1 MHQSPMRQSDMAAID
16 TAPAAKIAA
25 RNFIA
30 ETDLSANEFRSL
42 IAAAIDLKKS
52 WQGGERR
59 DTLHNKTL
67 AMIFEKAS
75 TRTRTSFEAGM
86 AQLGGHAINLSPADS
101 QLGRGEPITDT
112 SRVLSEMV
120 DAAMLRT
127 HSHNTIVEFA
137 SVSSIPVINGL
148 TDLLHPCQ
156 LLADMQTFFE
166 IRGDIKGARV
176 TWLGAGNNMCNS
188 FINTAKML
196 DFKLAIACPTE
207 FAPDEKL
214 LAKCAANVE
223 LYDSARAAC
232 ENADAVV
239 TDVWASMGEESEATR
254 RKQLLKPFQLN
265 EALLSHAKKDAIFMH
280 CLPAHRGE
288 EVTAEVLDGPQSVVW
303 QEAGNRL
310 HAQKALLEFL
320 ML

>member
-1 MHQSPMRQSDMAAID
+1 MKAPIKNWQDSPTRH
-16 TAPAAKIAA
+16 
-25 RNFIA
+25 FIS
-30 ETDLSANEFRSL
+30 ETDVSAAEFRQL
-42 IAAAIDLKKS
+42 IAAGIELKSS
-52 WQGGERR
+52 WQRGETR

-127 HSHNTIVEFA
+127 HLHSTIEDFA
-137 SVSSIPVINGL
+137 NVSRVPVINGL

-166 IRGDIKGARV
+166 LRGDIKGARV

-188 FINTAKML
+188 FINTAKLL
-196 DFKLAIACPTE
+196 DFTLVIACPPK
-207 FAPDEKL
+207 FAPDASL
-214 LAKCAANVE
+214 LETCKDNVMVC
-223 LYDSARAAC
+223 DTAQVAC
-232 ENADAVV
+232 ENADAIV
-239 TDVWASMGEESEATR
+239 TDVWASMGEEQQITER
-254 RKQLLKPFQLN
+254 HQLLAPFQVN
-265 EALLSHAKKDAIFMH
+265 QSLLSLAGKDAIFMH

-288 EVTAEVLDGPQSVVW
+288 EVTAEVIDGPQSVVW

>member
-1 MHQSPMRQSDMAAID
+1 MNAPIKKLQDAAV
-16 TAPAAKIAA
+16 
-25 RNFIA
+25 RHFIS
-30 ETDLSANEFRSL
+30 ETDVSAAEFRQL
-42 IAAAIDLKKS
+42 IASGIDIKAH
-52 WQGGERR
+52 WQRGETR

-101 QLGRGEPITDT
+101 QLGRGEPIADT

-120 DAAMLRT
+120 DVAMLRT
-127 HSHNTIVEFA
+127 HHHSTIEDFA
-137 SVSSIPVINGL
+137 AVSKIPVINGL

-166 IRGDIKGARV
+166 LRGDISGARI

-188 FINTAKML
+188 FINTARL
-196 DFKLAIACPTE
+196 LEFTLVIACPPK
-207 FAPDEKL
+207 FAPDAKL
-214 LAKCAANVE
+214 LESCKANVIIC
-223 LYDSARAAC
+223 DSAETAC
-232 ENADAVV
+232 ENADAIV
-239 TDVWASMGEESEATR
+239 TDVWASMGEEQEAAER
-254 RKQLLKPFQLN
+254 HQLLAPFQLN
-265 EALLSHAKKDAIFMH
+265 QSLLNLAKKDAIFMH

-288 EVTAEVLDGPQSVVW
+288 EVTAEVIDGPQSVVW

-320 ML
+320 LL

>member
-1 MHQSPMRQSDMAAID
+1 MNTLGKKLQNNSP
-16 TAPAAKIAA
+16 A
-25 RNFIA
+25 RHFIS
-30 ETDLSANEFRSL
+30 ETDVSAAEFRQL
-42 IAAAIDLKKS
+42 IASGIELKSS
-52 WQGGERR
+52 WQRGETR

-101 QLGRGEPITDT
+101 QLGRGEPIADT

-127 HSHNTIVEFA
+127 HSHTTIEDFV
-137 SVSSIPVINGL
+137 SVSRIPVINGL

-166 IRGDIKGARV
+166 LRGDIKGARV

-188 FINTAKML
+188 FINTAKLL
-196 DFKLAIACPTE
+196 DFTLVIACPPK
-207 FAPDEKL
+207 FAPDEAVLETCK
-214 LAKCAANVE
+214 ANVVVCDTAE
-223 LYDSARAAC
+223 AAC

-239 TDVWASMGEESEATR
+239 TDVWASMGEEQETTER
-254 RKQLLKPFQLN
+254 HQLLAPFQLN
-265 EALLSHAKKDAIFMH
+265 QSLLGLAKKDAIFMH

-288 EVTAEVLDGPQSVVW
+288 EVTAEVIDGPQSVVW

-320 ML
+320 LL

>member
-1 MHQSPMRQSDMAAID
+1 MTASVKTLEKKSLRHFISETDISASEFRQLINAAIQLKSSWK
-16 TAPAAKIAA
+16 TGEI
-25 RNFIA
+25 RN
-30 ETDLSANEFRSL
+30 
-42 IAAAIDLKKS
+42 
-52 WQGGERR
+52 
-59 DTLHNKTL
+59 TLQNKTL

-112 SRVLSEMV
+112 SKVLSEMV
-120 DAAMLRT
+120 DIAMLRT
-127 HSHNTIVEFA
+127 HQHSTIEAFA

-166 IRGDIKGARV
+166 LRGDIRGARV
-176 TWLGAGNNMCNS
+176 AWLGAGNNMCNS
-188 FINTAKML
+188 FINTARLL
-196 DFKLAIACPTE
+196 DFTLIVACPAR
-207 FAPDEKL
+207 FAPDSALIE
-214 LAKCAANVE
+214 NSGSHVE
-223 LYDSARAAC
+223 LCDNAEAAC
-232 ENADAVV
+232 ENADAVI
-239 TDVWASMGEESEATR
+239 TDVWASMGEEQEAKER
-254 RKQLLKPFQLN
+254 HRLLKPFQVTSDLLN
-265 EALLSHAKKDAIFMH
+265 LSSPDAIFMH

-288 EVTAEVLDGPQSVVW
+288 EVTAEVLDGARSVVW

-320 ML
+320 LL

>member
-1 MHQSPMRQSDMAAID
+1 MTASVKTLEKKSLRHFISETDISASEFRQLINAAIQLKSSWK
-16 TAPAAKIAA
+16 TGEI
-25 RNFIA
+25 RN
-30 ETDLSANEFRSL
+30 
-42 IAAAIDLKKS
+42 
-52 WQGGERR
+52 
-59 DTLHNKTL
+59 TLQNKTL

-112 SRVLSEMV
+112 SKVLSEMV
-120 DAAMLRT
+120 DIAMLRT
-127 HSHNTIVEFA
+127 HQHSTIEAFA

-166 IRGDIKGARV
+166 LRGDIRGARV
-176 TWLGAGNNMCNS
+176 AWLGAGNNMCNS
-188 FINTAKML
+188 FINTARLL
-196 DFKLAIACPTE
+196 DFTLIVACPAR
-207 FAPDEKL
+207 FAPDSALIE
-214 LAKCAANVE
+214 NGGSHIE
-223 LYDSARAAC
+223 LCDNAEAAC
-232 ENADAVV
+232 ENADAVI
-239 TDVWASMGEESEATR
+239 TDVWASMGEEQEAKER
-254 RKQLLKPFQLN
+254 HRLLKPFQVTSDLLN
-265 EALLSHAKKDAIFMH
+265 LSSPDAIFMH

-288 EVTAEVLDGPQSVVW
+288 EVTAEVLDGARSVVW

-320 ML
+320 LL

>member
-1 MHQSPMRQSDMAAID
+1 MS
-16 TAPAAKIAA
+16 TATIRKEES
-25 RNFIA
+25 RSSRHFIA
-30 ETDLSANEFRSL
+30 ETDVTSAEFRQL
-42 IAAAIDLKKS
+42 IKSAVDIKAS
-52 WQGGERR
+52 WQSGEKR

-127 HSHNTIVEFA
+127 HSHQTIKDFA
-137 SVSSIPVINGL
+137 SVSRIPVINGL
-148 TDLLHPCQ
+148 SDLLHPCQ

-166 IRGDIKGARV
+166 LRGDIRGAKI

-188 FINTAKML
+188 FINTAKLL
-196 DFKLAIACPTE
+196 DFTLHIACPKQ
-207 FAPDEKL
+207 FAPDKAV
-214 LAKCAANVE
+214 LADGGANV
-223 LYDSARAAC
+223 LVCDSASAAC
-232 ENADAVV
+232 ENADAIV
-239 TDVWASMGEESEATR
+239 TDVWASMGEESETEQR
-254 RKQLLKPFQLN
+254 HQLLQPFQLDQK
-265 EALLSHAKKDAIFMH
+265 LLGVAKKDAIFMH

-288 EVTAEVLDGPQSVVW
+288 EVTAEVIDGPQSVVW

-320 ML
+320 LL